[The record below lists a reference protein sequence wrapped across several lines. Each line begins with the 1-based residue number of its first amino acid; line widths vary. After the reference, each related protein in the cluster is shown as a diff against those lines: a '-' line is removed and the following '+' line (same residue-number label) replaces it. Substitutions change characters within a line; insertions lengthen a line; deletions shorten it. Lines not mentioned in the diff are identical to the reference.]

1 MNINILSPEQGKVI
15 TQGLLKAF
23 CYKDMNHF
31 SYMYV
36 MTVLYPEYI
45 IRLIMDFYSIDFETV
60 NYFTVTCVKCV
71 LFVAGWNKND
81 GTAIITHVECAG

>member
-1 MNINILSPEQGKVI
+1 MNVDMLSPEQGKVI

-23 CYKDMNHF
+23 CHKDMNHF
-31 SYMYV
+31 SYV

-60 NYFTVTCVKCV
+60 NYFTVMLDLC
-71 LFVAGWNKND
+71 
-81 GTAIITHVECAG
+81 